1 MFFPNYVQ
9 WEERHHSL
17 SKNWFSTSTAEFL
30 VSSPLLRET
39 NQRLSGVGYQRW
51 RFSCSDTGLH
61 LFWCQS
67 KLKSATD
74 TTLTEYEKNII
85 SLTDSAMMFSLQYYL
100 LFFLETGIEV
110 TVKKESF
117 DYIKYLSI
125 QRIF

>member
-1 MFFPNYVQ
+1 MPVLIQ
-9 WEERHHSL
+9 
-17 SKNWFSTSTAEFL
+17 FSY
-30 VSSPLLRET
+30 P
-39 NQRLSGVGYQRW
+39 
-51 RFSCSDTGLH
+51 DTGLR
-61 LFWCQS
+61 LFWCQP

-74 TTLTEYEKNII
+74 TTLTECEKNII

-110 TVKKESF
+110 TVEKESF